1 MTLGA
6 LKPGVAPASV
16 LPLAAQAARELATVE
31 ASDVGVVAGAA
42 RATVRF
48 SAEASDVAEQIGRHV
63 AEVTGTVVD
72 VLDVRITERVGGRWY
87 TVQP

>member
-6 LKPGVAPASV
+6 LKPGIAPASV

-31 ASDVGVVAGAA
+31 ASDVGVVAGTA

-48 SAEASDVAEQIGRHV
+48 SAEAAELAGQIGRHV
-63 AEVTGTVVD
+63 AEVTATVVD